1 MSLNSVC
8 IVKHSRNEMAMLDV
22 HVLEP
27 ISLLLSVQLVEQS
40 FLQIDSLNVEDLDQ
54 TLVVALIAQ

>member
-8 IVKHSRNEMAMLDV
+8 IVKNSRNEMAMLDV